1 MSSFLYL
8 KRLLRG
14 NLSLNFDEFDFSQIE
29 ARGLVCHFLQTHL
42 ASAFQPIVNAS
53 GNVLGREALLRV
65 SLLEHGELSPQAVF
79 DDAAQ
84 ADRLVQFDRLVRTI
98 HLLNHSRSFSE
109 DELLFLNVDPRL
121 LSRVND
127 HGQTFEQIL
136 HYYSVPTSRVVIE
149 IKEAAVAD
157 QAVLAQAIQNYRKLD
172 YQIAVD
178 AFGASNSGINR
189 ILNRPRLN
197 SAMESDG
204 ELNRV
209 LALRPNIV
217 KFDHAV
223 ILAAEQNSSVATV
236 LIGLV
241 NIFHHEGIRVVIEGI
256 ETAKQ
261 LAIAQQTGADLFQG
275 YFLGYP
281 EFAPVP
287 REALCP
293 LDRLAA

>member
-14 NLSLNFDEFDFSQIE
+14 NLSLNFDEFDFSQVE

-42 ASAFQPIVNAS
+42 ASAFQPIVDAN
-53 GNVLGREALLRV
+53 GNILGREALLRA
-65 SLLEHGELSPQAVF
+65 SLLEHGELSPQAAF

-189 ILNRPRLN
+189 ILNRPHLD
-197 SAMESDG
+197 SHMEPDG

-209 LALRPNIV
+209 LALRPNMV
-217 KFDHAV
+217 KLDHAV
-223 ILAAEQNSSVATV
+223 IRAAEQNSSVVTV

-275 YFLGYP
+275 YFLGHP
-281 EFAPVP
+281 EFAPAP

-293 LDRLAA
+293 HDRLAA